1 MIPYPLFDT
10 LENLQKTPA
19 SVFDYLKSIGISSAI
34 QEYQLCLEFLKSY
47 GQSPDTFTAY
57 RREVER
63 LLQWAWLIC
72 KKSLKEIN
80 RNNIRDYLE
89 FINAPPRNWIAN
101 KTVNRFINNGLGL
114 REANPA
120 WRPFVVRISKI
131 ARRHGKQPD
140 KSAYQLSN
148 KSLEAVFATLSSLYT
163 FLQQED
169 YLEINPIRLIRQK
182 KGYIQRHQVRRV
194 TRKLSKL
201 QWHTVIS
208 AAQKMAE
215 ENPQHERTLFLMS
228 AFYLLGVR
236 ISELA
241 YTKDRL
247 ATMGSF
253 APDKQGLWWFTT
265 VGKGNK
271 VRDIAVPDELLTAL
285 KRYRNFLD
293 LPSLPS
299 REESMPLL
307 PKLNKKTGLGT
318 RQIRNIVQSVF
329 DRAIRELQMQ
339 GKTDEAEDL
348 ATATVHWLR
357 HTAISTDVETRPREH
372 IRDDVGHENPATM
385 DKYIDTDRLARHQSA
400 QYKKLKPE
408 IKSS

>member
-1 MIPYPLFDT
+1 MIPRPLFDT
-10 LENLQKTPA
+10 LENLQDTPG
-19 SVFDYLKSIGISSAI
+19 SVFDYLKSIEVPFVI

-72 KKSLKEIN
+72 KKPLKEIN
-80 RNNIRDYLE
+80 RNDIRDYLE
-89 FINAPPRNWIAN
+89 FINAPPKTWIAN
-101 KTVNRFINNGLGL
+101 KTVNRFINNRLGL
-114 REANPA
+114 REANPV

-131 ARRHGKQPD
+131 AHRHGKQPD
-140 KSAYQLSN
+140 KSTYQLSN

-182 KGYIQRHQVRRV
+182 KGYIQRHQVRKV

-208 AAQKMAE
+208 AAQRMAE
-215 ENPQHERTLFLMS
+215 ENPQHERTLFMMS

-241 YTKDRL
+241 YAQDRL

-265 VGKGNK
+265 IGKGNK

-285 KRYRNFLD
+285 KRYRHSLD
-293 LPSLPS
+293 LSSLPS

-307 PKLNKKTGLGT
+307 PKLNRKTGLRT

-329 DRAIRELQMQ
+329 DRAICELQRQ

-357 HTAISTDVETRPREH
+357 HTAISMDVETRPREH

-408 IKSS
+408 VL